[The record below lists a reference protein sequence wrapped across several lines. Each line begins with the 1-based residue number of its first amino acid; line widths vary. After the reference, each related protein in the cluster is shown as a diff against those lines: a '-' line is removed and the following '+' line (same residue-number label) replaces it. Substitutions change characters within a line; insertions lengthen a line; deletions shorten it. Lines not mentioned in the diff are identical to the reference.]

1 MKRLSVFAICLLTLT
16 GLVSCYWFGDYSTG
30 GLSIDFTQVQARQPG
45 DVVRIYLLA
54 NGLLFSTQGGV
65 PFAAEVSLG
74 TGEETVIKIDGLP
87 VGPRYQALV
96 GVGPTDQGIFRVYY
110 YGESEEFQISPGE
123 NITVATTLDYIPSFN
138 GIYFS
143 TDLMGKNLTGVVE
156 SGSDVYAAEES
167 KLYLVYLNYIAP
179 DYVVSLADSYDLA
192 ADPAEEGVSSYR
204 VNGLSQ
210 GNYWSAL
217 MNSNKGIVPFYG
229 GDGWGFDL
237 PFSSGLGGNKEIE
250 ESDILSVSTD
260 LALFFRRA
268 DGIGG
273 VYITGGVSQGSWI
286 NLDVSG
292 VRDMVVSNNN
302 AYFAAEG
309 GAFAL
314 PPAFLLDSTPTLA
327 EHQMNFSAPDEI
339 LSLGYQPPTV
349 GPITLFMGTTNGV
362 WEAQVTNE
370 FPVTLGTL
378 TQIPETAG
386 QTIDFIDIS
395 SVWPDANQA
404 YLSRYFLYI
413 RKYGT
418 VYKIPFFAVFPGR
431 VTGMSW
437 SSDTKLYIS
446 GTEGL
451 SVLYVGS

>member
-1 MKRLSVFAICLLTLT
+1 MKRLSVFAICLLALT
-16 GLVSCYWFGDYSTG
+16 GLVSCYWLGDYNTG
-30 GLSIDFTQVQARQPG
+30 SLSMDFSQVQARQPG

-54 NGLLFSTQGGV
+54 NGLLFSTEGGV
-65 PFAAEVSLG
+65 PFAAEVSAG
-74 TGEETVIKIDGLP
+74 TGEDTVIKIDGLP
-87 VGPRYQALV
+87 VGPSYQALV
-96 GVGPTDQGIFRVYY
+96 GVGPVDQGIFRVYY
-110 YGESEEFQISPGE
+110 YGESEEFQISPGDDV
-123 NITVATTLDYIPSFN
+123 TVTTTLDYIPSFN

-143 TDLMGKNLTGVVE
+143 TDLMGKHLTGLAE
-156 SGSDVYAAEES
+156 SGSDVYAAEAS

-179 DYVVSLADSYDLA
+179 DYVVSVADSYDLA

-204 VNGLSQ
+204 VMGLSS
-210 GNYWSAL
+210 GYFSAAR
-217 MNSNKGIVPFYG
+217 MNSNNGIVPFYG
-229 GDGWGFDL
+229 GDGWNFDTTL
-237 PFSSGLGGNKEIE
+237 SSALGGKKEIE
-250 ESDILSVSTD
+250 ESGVFSVSVEY
-260 LALFFRRA
+260 ALFFRRT

-273 VYITGGVSQGSWI
+273 VHTIGGIQQPWI
-286 NLDVSG
+286 NLDVNG

-302 AYFAAEG
+302 AYFATEG

-327 EHQMNFSAPDEI
+327 KYQMNFSAPDEI

-370 FPVTLGTL
+370 SPVTLGIL
-378 TQIPETAG
+378 TQIPETVG
-386 QTIDFIDIS
+386 QTINFIDIS

-413 RKYGT
+413 RKSGT
-418 VYKIPFFAVFPGR
+418 VYKIPFFAVAPGR
-431 VTGMSW
+431 VTGMTW

>member
-16 GLVSCYWFGDYSTG
+16 GLVSCYWLGDYSTG
-30 GLSIDFTQVQARQPG
+30 DLSMDFSQVQARQAG

-54 NGLLFSTQGGV
+54 NGLLFSTQSGV

-74 TGEETVIKIDGLP
+74 TGEETIIKIDGLP

-96 GVGPTDQGIFRVYY
+96 GVGPVDQGIFRVYY
-110 YGESEEFQISPGE
+110 FGESEEFQISSGD
-123 NITVATTLDYIPSFN
+123 NITVTTTLDYIPSFS

-156 SGSDVYAAEES
+156 SGSDVYAAEAS
-167 KLYLVYLNYIAP
+167 KLYLVYLNSG
-179 DYVVSLADSYDLA
+179 VVYLADSYDLA
-192 ADPAEEGVSSYR
+192 DDPDGEGVKSYR

-210 GNYWSAL
+210 GNYWNAL

-237 PFSSGLGGNKEIE
+237 PFSANLGGNKEIE
-250 ESDILSVSTD
+250 ESDILSISTD

-286 NLDVSG
+286 NLDVNG
-292 VRDMVVSNNN
+292 VRDMVVSSNN
-302 AYFAAEG
+302 AYFATEG

-327 EHQMNFSAPDEI
+327 EHQMSFSAPDEI
-339 LSLGYQPPTV
+339 LSLGYKPPTA
-349 GPITLFMGTTNGV
+349 GPMTLFMGTTNGV
-362 WEAQVTNE
+362 WEAPVTSE
-370 FPVTLGTL
+370 SPVTLGTL

-395 SVWPDANQA
+395 SVWTDANQA

-418 VYKIPFFAVFPGR
+418 VYKIPFFAVIPGKA
-431 VTGMSW
+431 TGMTW

-451 SVLYVGS
+451 SVIYVGS